1 MFRCFWFIWNSI
13 IRCMEMNNTEDFK
26 RKCQTMGIT
35 LSEKQLAQFM
45 DYYELLTEWNS
56 FMNLTA
62 ITEFEEVVLKHFVD
76 SLAICQ
82 TNLFMGSVK
91 NKFFTHEICVC
102 DTNSDALKSSAEMGI
117 SVKKSA
123 KEKGSLISLIDIGTG
138 AGFPGIPL
146 KIVFPEIRITLLDS
160 LKKRIHFLEE
170 VIEKLALKDIATIHG
185 RAEDFAKQPEYRE
198 QYDFCVSRA
207 VANLASLSELCIP
220 FVKENGYFISY
231 KSEKTKEELTQAEN
245 AISILGGKTEKQIEY
260 ILPESDIK
268 RTLLFIKKEKQTP
281 NKYPRRAGIPVK
293 EPLK

>member
-1 MFRCFWFIWNSI
+1 
-13 IRCMEMNNTEDFK
+13 MNNTEDFK
-26 RKCQTMGIT
+26 RKCRTMGIT

-76 SLAICQ
+76 SLAVCQ
-82 TNLFMGSVK
+82 TNLFMGR
-91 NKFFTHEICVC
+91 I
-102 DTNSDALKSSAEMGI
+102 
-117 SVKKSA
+117 KKSA
-123 KEKGSLISLIDIGTG
+123 EEKDFLISLIDIGTG

-146 KIVFPEIRITLLDS
+146 KIVFPELRITLLDS

-170 VIEKLALKDIATIHG
+170 VIERLELKNIDTIHG
-185 RAEDFAKQPEYRE
+185 RAEDFAKQSDYRE

-231 KSEKTKEELTQAEN
+231 KSEKTKEELAQAEK

-281 NKYPRRAGIPVK
+281 NKYPRRAGTPVK